1 MKWFLSTMVFIIYAV
16 ITKTHCS
23 ISWRWVI
30 SLYAQRLMSLIL
42 IRFPNLVSNGIWRD
56 SLFLYEIGVTIEL
69 IFFLIA
75 LAFKKPR
82 RF

>member
-1 MKWFLSTMVFIIYAV
+1 MVFIIYAV
-16 ITKTHCS
+16 ITKRTTQFPGAGSFLLCS
-23 ISWRWVI
+23 AADVAYPYQVS
-30 SLYAQRLMSLIL
+30 Q
-42 IRFPNLVSNGIWRD
+42 LVSNGIWRD
-56 SLFLYEIGVTIEL
+56 SAVYYEIGVTIEL